1 MFASSSP
8 SSLQRWV
15 RRGAIAAAALVVL
28 IVVAW
33 LAVPP
38 LARWQIET
46 RLTEA
51 LGRPATVK
59 EVAFD
64 PFKLEVTLRN
74 LAIGDAEGQPPLL
87 TIDQVAANV
96 SSASLY
102 HRAPV
107 LDALKVTHPV
117 VALRRDAKGEYSIR
131 DVVDRLNARTDVGPA
146 QFSFNNIEIVDA
158 ALSFDDGVMSR
169 KHTIE
174 GLGAGIPFLS
184 TLPYHTD
191 IQVKPHIDGRFNGS
205 HFALEGST
213 VPFAQRREAVLDVD
227 LDGLPLAQ
235 YVTYLPRKPAFV
247 LADGTLTTRLQV
259 AFVDGSA
266 GERRLEVRGRAD
278 LANLAIKRRDGT
290 PLVAATKIAV
300 EIDRID
306 VLARDAK
313 IASLVVTSPAAD
325 VRRLADGRVELAQP
339 FFEDAASAKPA
350 AADAPWSATI
360 AKTSIADGA
369 LTLADDTTKFRTALA
384 DVTAEAT
391 NLSTKKGET
400 SHVALSFVSADR
412 IASFKGEAD
421 VEPSAPAASG
431 TFDLKK
437 FSLPLL
443 FPYYRD
449 VLEVEVRGGSLDY
462 TSSFT
467 LAANGD
473 LRLTSGN
480 GAIAALE
487 LVFPGAQEP
496 LWRVPQLTARN
507 VDVDTST
514 RKVTLD
520 ELRAQSGTL
529 RIVRERDGTLE
540 AARLMKTTR
549 ATGTSADTQT
559 WTLLGRRLALERIAL
574 RVEDRV
580 PDPHVKLA
588 GTDFTVVVTDFSNAR
603 YSKAAM
609 TLTGQIGERGR
620 IRFAGP
626 IAGNPFSLA
635 GDLEASGLDLLPLKS
650 YVEPHVN
657 VTLVSGAV
665 AAKGRLAVDV
675 PEDRDA
681 SATWNGDVSV
691 TDFAALD
698 RPTASDLAR
707 WKRLAIEGAEIAT
720 SPPRVNVTRI
730 AAEDYFARLIVYQD
744 GTINFARL
752 LTPGAAPESAQGAT
766 AARPEQDATVARSA
780 TPVPISIG
788 RIDLARGNLNV
799 SDFFVKPNYAANLTD
814 VSGTIGT
821 MSAQSPGTIEIAARV
836 DRTAPV
842 EIRGTIQPFAKDIA
856 LDLTATARDVDLP
869 PLTPYSVKYA
879 GYGIEKGKLTFDV
892 HYRIEARKLAAEN
905 RLVLD
910 QLTFNRERVESP
922 TATKLPVLLA
932 VALLKDSRGVIDLNL
947 PISGSLDDPQF
958 SMWGLVLQVIGNLIG
973 KAATAPFTLL
983 TAAFGG
989 HGEEFSVVPFDAGT
1003 SDLGADAQKRID
1015 TLGKALA
1022 DRPGLR
1028 LEIAGCADP
1037 SSDREALRHDAVE
1050 TAMKREKMKRLARD
1064 GTAPASLAL
1073 VTIEPA
1079 ERERWLKAAY
1089 EEAPIE
1095 SRPRNAIGMLKDVP
1109 APEMEAMLVAAAK
1122 VDDDA
1127 IRLLANARA
1136 QMVKDALAAKGVAGD
1151 RVFLLAP
1158 RVGTKPPTN
1167 APPARVDLALR

>member
-1 MFASSSP
+1 MSASSPPSP
-8 SSLQRWV
+8 LHRWI
-15 RRGAIAAAALVVL
+15 RRGAIAVAALLLL
-28 IVVAW
+28 IVVSW

-51 LGRPATVK
+51 LGRPVTVK

-64 PFKLEVTLRN
+64 PFRLEVTLHN

-87 TIDQVAANV
+87 TIDQLAANV

-107 LDALKVTHPV
+107 LDAIKVTHPV
-117 VALRRDAKGEYSIR
+117 AALRRDAKGEYSVHDI
-131 DVVDRLNARTDVGPA
+131 VDRLSARTDEAPA
-146 QFSFNNIEIVDA
+146 RFSLNNIEVVDA
-158 ALSFDDGVMSR
+158 ALTFEDGVTSR

-174 GLGAGIPFLS
+174 SLGIGIPFLS
-184 TLPYHTD
+184 TLPYQTD
-191 IQVKPHIDGRFNGS
+191 IEVKPHLDGRFNGS
-205 HFALEGST
+205 HFALAGNT
-213 VPFAQRREAVLDVD
+213 VPFAQRREATLDID
-227 LDGLPLAQ
+227 LDALPLAQ
-235 YVTYLPRKPAFV
+235 YVVYLPRKPAFV
-247 LADGTLTTRLQV
+247 LADGALTTHLQV
-259 AFVDGSA
+259 AFVEGGAS
-266 GERRLEVRGRAD
+266 ERRLEVRGRAE

-290 PLVAATKIAV
+290 PLVAATKLAL
-300 EIDRID
+300 EIERVD
-306 VLARDAK
+306 VLARDVR
-313 IASLVVTSPAAD
+313 IASLVASSPSAD
-325 VRRLADGRVELAQP
+325 VRQLADGHIELAQP
-339 FFEDAASAKPA
+339 LFEDAANAKAA
-350 AADAPWSATI
+350 AADATWSVAI
-360 AKTSIADGA
+360 AKASIADGA
-369 LTLADDTTKFRTALA
+369 LTLSDDTTRFQTALA
-384 DVTAEAT
+384 DVTAEAS
-391 NLSTKKGET
+391 NLSTKKGEKARVT
-400 SHVALSFVSADR
+400 LSFVSADR
-412 IASFKGEAD
+412 IASFKGEAEVD
-421 VEPSAPAASG
+421 PTAPAASG

-443 FPYYRD
+443 FPYYKD
-449 VLEVEVRGGSLDY
+449 VLAVEVKSGSIDY
-462 TSSFT
+462 ASSFT

-473 LRLTSGN
+473 LRLGSGN
-480 GAIAALE
+480 ATIAALE
-487 LVFPGAQEP
+487 LTFPGADEP

-507 VDVDTST
+507 VDVDTSA
-514 RKVTLD
+514 RRVTID
-520 ELRAQSGTL
+520 DVRAQSGTL
-529 RIVRERDGTLE
+529 RIARDRDGTLE
-540 AARLMKTTR
+540 AARLMKTTN
-549 ATGTSADTQT
+549 ATGTAADTQT
-559 WTLLGRRLALERIAL
+559 WTLVGKRLAFERIAL

-580 PDPHVKLA
+580 PEPSVKLSGSDITA
-588 GTDFTVVVTDFSNAR
+588 VVTDFSNAR
-603 YSKAAM
+603 NSKAA
-609 TLTGQIGERGR
+609 LSLSGRIGERGS

-626 IAGNPFSLA
+626 LATNPFSIA
-635 GDLEASGLDLLPLKS
+635 GDLDASGLDLVPLKP

-657 VTLVSGAV
+657 VTLVSGALS
-665 AAKGRLAVDV
+665 AKGRLAVDV
-675 PEDRDA
+675 PEGADA
-681 SATWNGDVSV
+681 TAAWNGDVSV

-707 WKRLAIEGAEIAT
+707 WKRLALEGAEVST
-720 SPPRVNVTRI
+720 SPPRFTVARI

-752 LTPGAAPESAQGAT
+752 MTPGDAPEAAPAKARQDAGAAPV
-766 AARPEQDATVARSA
+766 PF
-780 TPVPISIG
+780 PISIG

-814 VSGTIGT
+814 VTGTIGT
-821 MSAQSPGTIEIAARV
+821 MSAQSPGTIELAARV

-910 QLTFNRERVESP
+910 QLTFNRERIDSP

-932 VALLKDSRGVIDLNL
+932 VALLKDSRGVIDVQL

-958 SMWGLVLQVIGNLIG
+958 SMWGLIVQVIANLIG

-989 HGEEFSVVPFDAGT
+989 HGEELSVVPFDAGT
-1003 SDLGADAQKRID
+1003 SEIGGDAQKRID

-1037 SSDREALRHDAVE
+1037 ASDREAMRRDAVE

-1064 GTAPASLAL
+1064 GTAPASLSL

-1095 SRPRNAIGMLKDVP
+1095 GRPRNFVGMLKDAP
-1109 APEMEAMLVAAAK
+1109 AADMEAMLLAHAK

-1136 QMVKDALAAKGVAGD
+1136 QAVKDALAAKGVAGD

-1158 RVGTKPPTN
+1158 RVGSKLPTSAPAN